1 MRKIFLAAT
10 AAMAIS
16 SPAMARDGSP
26 YVGVEVG
33 ATMSDEGFYDVVV
46 AGTPSVVEFD
56 RGLNVDYKIGLD
68 ADILAGYDFGMFRV
82 EGELAH
88 KRLGVKGVDASGAL
102 ATGLT
107 ARGLTQIG
115 EDDFDESAKVT
126 SLMANALL
134 DFGGDSGIGAYI
146 GGGAGVARMRL
157 LGDRDSSVALQA
169 IAGVRMAFSDNM
181 DIGLKYRYFTSKFR
195 LGQEAV
201 STAGIPFDIEARG
214 RLQTHSLL
222 LSLIYNL
229 AAPPP
234 PPPPPVVE
242 APPPPPPP
250 PATQTCPD
258 GTVILATETCP
269 APPPPPPPPPPA
281 PERG

>member
-1 MRKIFLAAT
+1 MRKILFAAT
-10 AAMAIS
+10 AALAIS
-16 SPAMARDGSP
+16 SPAFARDGSP

-33 ATMSDEGFYDVVV
+33 ATMSDEGFYDVVLS
-46 AGTPSVVEFD
+46 GTPTVRTYD
-56 RGLNVDYKIGLD
+56 RGLNVDYKIGFD
-68 ADILAGYDFGMFRV
+68 AGLLAGYDFGMFRV

-88 KRLGVKGVDASGAL
+88 KRLGVESVDASNAL
-102 ATGLT
+102 ATDLVNSGLT
-107 ARGLTQIG
+107 SID
-115 EDDFDESAKVT
+115 ESDFDESAKIT
-126 SLMANALL
+126 SLMGNALL
-134 DFGGDSGIGAYI
+134 DFGGDSGIGVYV
-146 GGGAGVARMRL
+146 GGGAGVAKMKM
-157 LGDRDSSVALQA
+157 LGDSDSSVALQA
-169 IAGVRMAFSDNM
+169 IAGVRMALSDNM

-195 LGQEAV
+195 LGQDAV
-201 STAGIPFDIEARG
+201 STGGIDFDIEGRG

-222 LSLIYNL
+222 LSLIYNF
-229 AAPPP
+229 AAPP